1 MPQPYP
7 SSVKPVE
14 PERPPAPPSVQNAA
28 KLMYAGAAAATV
40 SLVIFLASI
49 GAIRN
54 ANKTAHP
61 PLTSSQL
68 NGFFVSTSVY
78 LVISV
83 GLWLWMARANLAG
96 RSWAR
101 MIATVLFVLNT
112 VDLYG
117 VLHYPKTLASL
128 LIPVVTW
135 LIGLGAVILLWRRES
150 TEFFRPPGR
159 V

>member
-1 MPQPYP
+1 
-7 SSVKPVE
+7 
-14 PERPPAPPSVQNAA
+14 
-28 KLMYAGAAAATV
+28 
-40 SLVIFLASI
+40 
-49 GAIRN
+49 
-54 ANKTAHP
+54 
-61 PLTSSQL
+61 
-68 NGFFVSTSVY
+68 
-78 LVISV
+78 
-83 GLWLWMARANLAG
+83 
-96 RSWAR
+96 

-128 LIPVVTW
+128 LIPVVTR